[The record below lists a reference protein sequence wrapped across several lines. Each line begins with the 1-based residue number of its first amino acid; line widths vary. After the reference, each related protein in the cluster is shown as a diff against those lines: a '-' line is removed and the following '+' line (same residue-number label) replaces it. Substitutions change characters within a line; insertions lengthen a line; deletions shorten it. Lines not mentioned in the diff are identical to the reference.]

1 MYLCSSKVWYSAL
14 LAPFLVGICETGDS
28 CSDYK
33 SPVPVKGHMVH
44 RIVFLCITWSY
55 TRGFSHDLFMLS
67 HELLRKY

>member
-14 LAPFLVGICETGDS
+14 LAPFLVDICEIGDS

-44 RIVFLCITWSY
+44 RMLILNCIYVHHLVLHTWFQS
-55 TRGFSHDLFMLS
+55 
-67 HELLRKY
+67 